1 MMKCSV
7 KNYKKYQNFS
17 SPDPSLNFI
26 RTVKSLVLTFN
37 LYKNITSKSS
47 YFLLLS
53 QANKSINICVD
64 ISIYSLDHSF
74 EIQTFVSV
82 AYLKKKKNGTN
93 IHSVERIQNFI
104 FLIYSCPISILLQ
117 NLVNFIS
124 TPPTP
129 IPIPTLPGREILKQK
144 LGNEQSQ

>member
-53 QANKSINICVD
+53 
-64 ISIYSLDHSF
+64 
-74 EIQTFVSV
+74 
-82 AYLKKKKNGTN
+82 
-93 IHSVERIQNFI
+93 
-104 FLIYSCPISILLQ
+104 
-117 NLVNFIS
+117 
-124 TPPTP
+124 
-129 IPIPTLPGREILKQK
+129 
-144 LGNEQSQ
+144 